1 MPILNK
7 SITDIVK
14 DELINHVEDNRKV
27 AIYLTD
33 KNNKPFFLMDD
44 AKVCNNYEFDKFKKK
59 WERIKKQFDGSP
71 FSKYNY
77 KLSVRIIETTDDGYQ
92 VNVLGQNVSLIN
104 HTVNKS

>member
-44 AKVCNNYEFDKFKKK
+44 AKVRNNYEWDEFKKK
-59 WERIKKQFDGSP
+59 WEHVKEQFEDSHL
-71 FSKYNY
+71 SKHDY
-77 KLSVRIIETTDDGYQ
+77 KLSARIMEMADEGYE
-92 VNVLGQNVSLIN
+92 VNVLGQNVNLIN